1 LHQIPTLKEQL
12 TGSAFSGCS
21 QLTPTEV
28 ITSLYNTNAQ
38 MGWDNLI
45 ANEDD
50 ADLVNWIKCLNFG

>member
-38 MGWDNLI
+38 MVWDNLI

-50 ADLVNWIKCLNFG
+50 KNQFGV